1 MSIPESLPQVLAFIA
16 MLVPGISFVTVRTW
30 FVGWRSPDYG
40 AGSRVLEALY
50 VSAIFVIVYVSLGLL
65 VSGFASETTGMVSLG
80 SFEIWATGGWRLIPA
95 WLLGLSAVVLLVLV
109 PGGIAALASWS
120 RVTNKIDNEGNT
132 TRVRHRVNR
141 NQAVPRAWDKA
152 AYGADTPRFVRI
164 KTGDGTYLGGWYDA
178 EGYVSTYPYERDLFI
193 AHQWRMSK
201 RGIFLGPIENSLGV
215 WVPITDNCHVEWI
228 AQDPSATD
236 E

>member
-95 WLLGLSAVVLLVLV
+95 WLLGLSAVVLLVLSPVVSPLSRAGVESRTRLIMRATPLVYGIGSIEIRQCRGLGTRQLMEPTHPDSSGSRLEMV
-109 PGGIAALASWS
+109 PTSAVG
-120 RVTNKIDNEGNT
+120 T
-132 TRVRHRVNR
+132 TLR
-141 NQAVPRAWDKA
+141 
-152 AYGADTPRFVRI
+152 
-164 KTGDGTYLGGWYDA
+164 GT
-178 EGYVSTYPYERDLFI
+178 
-193 AHQWRMSK
+193 
-201 RGIFLGPIENSLGV
+201 
-215 WVPITDNCHVEWI
+215 
-228 AQDPSATD
+228 
-236 E
+236 